1 MRMALTALNLIKSQ
15 TALLKVRKDCSTAP
29 CDSGDTLV
37 ESSWQWG
44 LWSVSHQAKTTC
56 RGAAVG
62 AGWVWLGQRPR
73 SLTCSQ
79 AAAANLFICRIT
91 RGGPAGHPGIT
102 SEGLPESSQGGPVE
116 DAREVS

>member
-62 AGWVWLGQRPR
+62 AGWVWLGPEPEKSDLQPSRSRQLVYLQNYPR
-73 SLTCSQ
+73 
-79 AAAANLFICRIT
+79 
-91 RGGPAGHPGIT
+91 GAGRSPWDH
-102 SEGLPESSQGGPVE
+102 Q
-116 DAREVS
+116 